1 MPGWT
6 KTIAKLACQVIAIA
20 GYSGPLSLYPFYLT
34 SVALMKGCK
43 LPVFVVGAVNQV
55 HKTHRKGVSKARVI
69 IITGSLFVVFFVLFF
84 SHMEMWSECM
94 VFSSLIRGY
103 CDPSSGVSLW
113 HFIRSYW
120 GLSSGGFSVAF
131 HQELLRSVIRGVSL
145 WHFIRS
151 YWGLSSGGF
160 SVAFHQELLRSVI
173 RFFFCGISLG
183 VSEAF
188 H

>member
-69 IITGSLFVVFFVLFF
+69 IITGSLFVVFFLFCF
-84 SHMEMWSECM
+84 SLTWKCDQSAWSFQVWSGVTVIRHLGFLCGI
-94 VFSSLIRGY
+94 SSGVTEVCHQGVSLWHFIRSYWGR
-103 CDPSSGVSLW
+103 SSGGFLCGISSGVTEVCHQGVSLW

-120 GLSSGGFSVAF
+120 GLSSGFFSVAF
-131 HQELLRSVIRGVSL
+131 H
-145 WHFIRS
+145 
-151 YWGLSSGGF
+151 
-160 SVAFHQELLRSVI
+160 
-173 RFFFCGISLG
+173 
-183 VSEAF
+183 
-188 H
+188 